1 MHKTA
6 TSGKLLGLVLCGG
19 QSKRMGT
26 DKGMIQGKAES
37 WAQETAAK
45 LINTGLGAVYSIN
58 TLQIITY
65 SAEISST
72 LLICDSLEL
81 PGPLNGIL
89 SAHQR
94 YPDTDLFVLACD
106 MPLMN
111 VATLN
116 RLAEAYK
123 NKPKYGVYFY
133 EKKGFKE
140 PLCSIFRKE
149 TLASLL
155 QAYISAELTQYS
167 LQKIL
172 SRLPY
177 LALEMVD
184 TLAFSNINSAEEL

>member
-6 TSGKLLGLVLCGG
+6 TLGKLLGLVLCGG

-26 DKGMIQGKAES
+26 DKGMIQGKAGS

-45 LINTGLGAVYSIN
+45 LINTGLNAVYSIN
-58 TLQIITY
+58 TLQVAAY
-65 SAEISST
+65 SAEIPST
-72 LLICDSLEL
+72 LLIYDSLEL

-94 YPDTDLFVLACD
+94 YPDADLFVLACD

-116 RLAEAYK
+116 RLVDAYK
-123 NKPKYGVYFY
+123 NEPEYGVYFY
-133 EKKGFKE
+133 EKEGFKE

-149 TLASLL
+149 TLAGLL
-155 QAYISAELTQYS
+155 HEYLSAELTQYS
-167 LQKIL
+167 IQKIL

-177 LALEMVD
+177 LALEITD
-184 TLAFSNINSAEEL
+184 TRAFSNINSTGEL